1 MVFDNYS
8 IWLFLFQVSSV
19 VLNNNIMH
27 AWDFESCDSWSFAD
41 VPKTFLFGGW
51 SMVKLRQIPE
61 QTITYHLT
69 FNGFELYMFQP
80 SQNKLIEQ
88 FYIVVSDLN
97 FHWKQRWT
105 TRNTPLTM
113 HYIVSTL
120 NHPISFV
127 RNSILFLGQETSKND
142 EIELRDLLRWCRCQ
156 SSFGVVQIHI
166 AFFPEVVRIFVVLK
180 SMRPVERLQGSVKS
194 VFFFSSV

>member
-1 MVFDNYS
+1 MPGILNRA
-8 IWLFLFQVSSV
+8 ILG
-19 VLNNNIMH
+19 VLQMFPTHFCLGEISH
-27 AWDFESCDSWSFAD
+27 
-41 VPKTFLFGGW
+41 
-51 SMVKLRQIPE
+51 IPE
-61 QTITYHLT
+61 QTFTYHLT
-69 FNGFELYMFQP
+69 FNGFELYMFQS

-88 FYIVVSDLN
+88 FYIVVSNLN

-105 TRNTPLTM
+105 TRNAPLAK

-127 RNSILFLGQETSKND
+127 RNSILFSGQETSKND

-166 AFFPEVVRIFVVLK
+166 ASFPEVVGRIFVVLK
-180 SMRPVERLQGSVKS
+180 SMACWEVAGISKEC
-194 VFFFSSV
+194 FFFQLRLKKR

>member
-80 SQNKLIEQ
+80 SKTN
-88 FYIVVSDLN
+88 
-97 FHWKQRWT
+97 W
-105 TRNTPLTM
+105 
-113 HYIVSTL
+113 
-120 NHPISFV
+120 
-127 RNSILFLGQETSKND
+127 
-142 EIELRDLLRWCRCQ
+142 
-156 SSFGVVQIHI
+156 
-166 AFFPEVVRIFVVLK
+166 
-180 SMRPVERLQGSVKS
+180 
-194 VFFFSSV
+194 